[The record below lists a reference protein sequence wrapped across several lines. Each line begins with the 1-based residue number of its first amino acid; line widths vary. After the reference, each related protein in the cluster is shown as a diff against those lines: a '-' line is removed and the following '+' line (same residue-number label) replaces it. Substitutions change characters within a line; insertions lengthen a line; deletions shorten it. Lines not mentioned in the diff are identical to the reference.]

1 MKISLGSGYVLSI
14 HQEGY
19 KFIGI
24 FALVAFV
31 LSMISPFWG
40 IVGMFL
46 TLCCIAFFR
55 DPERISPLE
64 SGLVLSPADGIVTK
78 IQTTEV
84 AKDFSTISGSCTKI
98 SIFLSV
104 FDVHVNRVPVGG
116 EVIETRY
123 HPGKFLNASLDKAS
137 EHNERNAVVIKCE
150 NGDSIGFVQIA
161 GLIARRIVSH
171 AKIGDKFSSGQ
182 RYGIIRFGSRLDIYL
197 PSDYKISVS
206 EGQRMVGGE
215 TVLAKK

>member
-1 MKISLGSGYVLSI
+1 MKISLGSGYVLSV

-31 LSMISPFWG
+31 LSMMSPLWG

-46 TLCCIAFFR
+46 TLCCVAFFR
-55 DPERISPLE
+55 DPERVSSLE
-64 SGLVLSPADGIVTK
+64 NGIVLSPADGIVTK
-78 IQTTEV
+78 IQTTEI

-137 EHNERNAVVIKCE
+137 EHNERNAIVIKTE
-150 NGDSIGFVQIA
+150 HGDSIGFVQIA
-161 GLIARRIVSH
+161 GLVARRIVSH
-171 AKIGDKFSSGQ
+171 AKIGDKFIPGQ
-182 RYGIIRFGSRLDIYL
+182 RYGIIRFGSRLDVYI
-197 PSDYKISVS
+197 PSSYKISVS